1 MIGQS
6 QDKINCN
13 SKVML
18 IVLQRPRRNSG
29 SIILR
34 DRLVVSHIFTSHNI
48 LLPRILRR
56 MFSGFCSYRS
66 KNCQAKLRLWG
77 GHTQVDSPSHWP
89 RRAGTCIPRW
99 ACVCVHVFVSVWVPM
114 CVRVCVYGC
123 WCVFLC
129 VHCLHSPSHWPRRA
143 GTHSPRWACVSGHVF
158 VPVWVPMCV
167 RVCVCGCVFFLTH
180 PHIGRG
186 GQGHIARGER
196 DIGGEG
202 RQGAASS
209 CDNVLSP
216 SYFVIF
222 FSVLILINFSN
233 FFTSCLMSFFFIP
246 TFEKGCAL
254 NGIRIRLV
262 GAIWL
267 VLKYFLLEY
276 IESKILRYIK

>member
-114 CVRVCVYGC
+114 CVRVCV
-123 WCVFLC
+123 
-129 VHCLHSPSHWPRRA
+129 
-143 GTHSPRWACVSGHVF
+143 
-158 VPVWVPMCV
+158 
-167 RVCVCGCVFFLTH
+167 CGCVFFLTH

-267 VLKYFLLEY
+267 VLKYFCWN
-276 IESKILRYIK
+276 IELRPR